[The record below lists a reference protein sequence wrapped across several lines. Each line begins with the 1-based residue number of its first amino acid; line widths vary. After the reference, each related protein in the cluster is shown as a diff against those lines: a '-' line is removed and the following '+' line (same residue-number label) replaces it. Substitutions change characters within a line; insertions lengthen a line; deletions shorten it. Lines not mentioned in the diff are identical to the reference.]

1 MKKRGNILLLMMTLL
16 LLVGV
21 GVYGYMVANSNNRE
35 SIRLIKVKSV
45 GDIMEETHGM
55 MVFEDLN
62 IDTMMLGVWQHT
74 VDTGWHRVYTMEPA
88 GNDYYWGREW
98 NTSEDI
104 FEEDLMPYGNGWFMW
119 KKDGDEVVEIHMTD
133 KQIAVIPFEY
143 EIMELSSQEMRYKE
157 STDADKQEFKKVK
170 I

>member
-1 MKKRGNILLLMMTLL
+1 MKKSTILFGVVAIVAMVMVSCQMDKPTFQEADLLGLWSKGDATGLDS
-16 LLVGV
+16 VPVEFVRFTAEQDETGEYK
-21 GVYGYMVANSNNRE
+21 YGR
-35 SIRLIKVKSV
+35 
-45 GDIMEETHGM
+45 
-55 MVFEDLN
+55 
-62 IDTMMLGVWQHT
+62 Q
-74 VDTGWHRVYTMEPA
+74 
-88 GNDYYWGREW
+88 W
-98 NTSEDI
+98 NESEDI
-104 FEEDLMPYGNGWFMW
+104 YEEDLVPYGNGWFMW